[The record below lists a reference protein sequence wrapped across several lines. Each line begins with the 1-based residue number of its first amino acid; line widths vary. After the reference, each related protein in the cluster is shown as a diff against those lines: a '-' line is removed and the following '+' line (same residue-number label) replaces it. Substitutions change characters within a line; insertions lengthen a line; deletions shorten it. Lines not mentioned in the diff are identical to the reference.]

1 MCDKAILEHGGT
13 LESVPDCYKN
23 QEIYDKAVNN
33 YLHALRF
40 VPDSYIT
47 QKMSDKYFNT
57 YHSTIQFVPDCYQ
70 EMFVKAIYIYIY
82 VYIYREILENFVIW
96 KLDIVQNLC
105 DFCQFF
111 FVWLFGTKVPNTRPK
126 CVPWG
131 KMS

>member
-47 QKMSDKYFNT
+47 QKMSDKFVNT

-70 EMFVKAIYIYIY
+70 AKEMFVKAIYIYIY
-82 VYIYREILENFVIW
+82 IHCIKSKF
-96 KLDIVQNLC
+96 C
-105 DFCQFF
+105 FCQSINQYETDPGDQAIHHGGHKIAFS
-111 FVWLFGTKVPNTRPK
+111 LRPK
-126 CVPWG
+126 
-131 KMS
+131 